1 MKYITVDQ
9 LLKRKQEL
17 ILEREEKMRT
27 LVIGYDN
34 AIAIIEELINMA
46 ANEEEAKQ
54 NNPQEVN

>member
-17 ILEREEKMRT
+17 ILEREDKMKM

-46 ANEEEAKQ
+46 TNQEETGD
-54 NNPQEVN
+54 

>member
-17 ILEREEKMRT
+17 ILEREDKIKM

-46 ANEEEAKQ
+46 VEERTQAQGTGE
-54 NNPQEVN
+54 

>member
-1 MKYITVDQ
+1 MRYITVDQ

-17 ILEREEKMRT
+17 ILEREDKIKT

-46 ANEEEAKQ
+46 ANQDIEKDALP
-54 NNPQEVN
+54 N

>member
-1 MKYITVDQ
+1 VKYITVEQ

-17 ILEREEKMRT
+17 ILEREDKIKM

-46 ANEEEAKQ
+46 ANQEEADDV
-54 NNPQEVN
+54 PHGVA